1 MGLKWEDALDI
12 LRDVFPMDGASLEA
26 SVPVAVVHGRVEVT
40 FARDGADGFFFLGY
54 MELPAEADTWLQ
66 KVLCLNFAYMAEHEE
81 SLSWD
86 KDKGKLCVALRLS
99 LREETEDT
107 FYKHMES
114 FITQLEFWSKVASS
128 IPLST
133 ATNLFSGHF

>member
-12 LRDVFPMDGASLEA
+12 LRDVFPTDGASLEA
-26 SVPVAVVHGRVEVT
+26 GVPVAVVHGKVDFT
-40 FARDGADGFFFLGY
+40 FAKEGADGFLFLGY
-54 MELPAEADTWLQ
+54 MELPTEADMWLQ

-86 KDKGKLCVALRLS
+86 KEKGKLCVVLRLS

-107 FYKHMES
+107 FYRHMES
-114 FITQLEFWSKVASS
+114 FIIQLEFWSKVASS

-133 ATNLFSGHF
+133 PTNLFSSYF

>member
-26 SVPVAVVHGRVEVT
+26 GVPVAVVHGRVDLS
-40 FARDGADGFFFLGY
+40 FAKEGTDGFLFLGY
-54 MELPAEADTWLQ
+54 MELPTEADTWLQ

-86 KDKGKLCVALRLS
+86 KEKNKLCVALRLS

-114 FITQLEFWSKVASS
+114 FITQLEFWSRVVSS
-128 IPLST
+128 VPLST
-133 ATNLFSGHF
+133 STNLFSSYF